1 MSLLPIIYQSLL
13 LFSGAAFL
21 VITISFI
28 LSKLKSTKE
37 TEPEFDLQP
46 MLSESLKQTIINPS
60 PYHTHI
66 GYDKEEKQ
74 NTKIELLVR
83 RNMVEEKKRMKPR
96 SQMTDYEIMSFYFG

>member
-28 LSKLKSTKE
+28 LSKFKSKNE
-37 TEPEFDLQP
+37 IEPEFDLKP
-46 MLSESLKQTIINPS
+46 MLSESLRETIINPS

-66 GYDKEEKQ
+66 GYNKNEKQ
-74 NTKIELLVR
+74 NTKIELLVQR
-83 RNMVEEKKRMKPR
+83 DIIEEKRRTKPR
-96 SQMTDYEIMSFYFG
+96 AQMTDHEIMSFYFG